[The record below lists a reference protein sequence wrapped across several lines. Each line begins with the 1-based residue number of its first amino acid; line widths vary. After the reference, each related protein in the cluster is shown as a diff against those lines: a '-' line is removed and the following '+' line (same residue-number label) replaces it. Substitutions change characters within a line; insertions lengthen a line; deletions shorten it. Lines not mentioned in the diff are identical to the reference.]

1 MTASPANKEHP
12 VHLRTALAVLGALV
26 VAIATASADASPD
39 ATVARASIGPYTT
52 AHSGVVVDAG
62 ITAEAHVV
70 TTPSGRTIVRV
81 TAEGLTP
88 GGNYAAHV
96 HYGACT
102 DYLGHFQYAHPGPAT
117 RENEVWLDL
126 DADASGRASDQ
137 VQVASFDLGQSL
149 SLVVHQHSNPDTGP
163 GAGPPGPR
171 IACGNLE
178 LDG

>member
-1 MTASPANKEHP
+1 MKRPIILAAI
-12 VHLRTALAVLGALV
+12 LAVALVASAQAIPGALV
-26 VAIATASADASPD
+26 
-39 ATVARASIGPYTT
+39 ARAELGPYTI
-52 AHSGVVVDAG
+52 AHAGVVTDAG
-62 ITAEAHVV
+62 VTAQAHIL
-70 TTPSGRTIVRV
+70 TTPRGQAILRV
-81 TAEGLTP
+81 TAAGLAP
-88 GGNYAAHV
+88 GELYGVHI

-102 DYLGHFQYAHPGPAT
+102 DYLGHFQYVHPGPAT

-126 DADASGRASDQ
+126 DANASGRASDQ